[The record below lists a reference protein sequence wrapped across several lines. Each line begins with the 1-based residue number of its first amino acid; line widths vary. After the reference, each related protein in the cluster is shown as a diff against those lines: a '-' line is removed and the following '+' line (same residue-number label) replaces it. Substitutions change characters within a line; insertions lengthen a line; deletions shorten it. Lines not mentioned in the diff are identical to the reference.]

1 MTNLAKGGNLDFK
14 TIYLKVDFLQLIP
27 IVMTLPIS
35 ISPIRIVMHKRS
47 TQNNNKDTP
56 IQVDYLWI
64 YLKHELKVNK
74 MKIKQ
79 IEIPQRQNR
88 IDNKEEFEDT
98 KVTIRIRISNKNRQH
113 HGQKKKYKRTNND
126 LQNIHIKQK
135 IE

>member
-1 MTNLAKGGNLDFK
+1 MTNLAKGDNLDFK

-98 KVTIRIRISNKNRQH
+98 KGTIRIRISNKNRQH
-113 HGQKKKYKRTNND
+113 KGQKKKYKRTNND
-126 LQNIHIKQK
+126 LQNIHIKLK

>member
-1 MTNLAKGGNLDFK
+1 
-14 TIYLKVDFLQLIP
+14 
-27 IVMTLPIS
+27 
-35 ISPIRIVMHKRS
+35 MHKRS

-64 YLKHELKVNK
+64 YLKHELKVTK

-98 KVTIRIRISNKNRQH
+98 KGTIRIRISNKNR
-113 HGQKKKYKRTNND
+113 
-126 LQNIHIKQK
+126 
-135 IE
+135 

>member
-1 MTNLAKGGNLDFK
+1 
-14 TIYLKVDFLQLIP
+14 
-27 IVMTLPIS
+27 
-35 ISPIRIVMHKRS
+35 MHKGS

-98 KVTIRIRISNKNRQH
+98 KGTIRICISNKNRQH
-113 HGQKKKYKRTNND
+113 KGQKKKYKRTNND
-126 LQNIHIKQK
+126 LQNIHIKLK

>member
-1 MTNLAKGGNLDFK
+1 MTNLAKGDSLDFK

-98 KVTIRIRISNKNRQH
+98 KGTIRICISNKNRQH
-113 HGQKKKYKRTNND
+113 KGQKKKYKRTNND
-126 LQNIHIKQK
+126 LQNIHIKLK